1 MTSKTIRR
9 LCHLAERKQGYLI
22 GLKGMKTVK
31 KRSTGHLL
39 IFLVLAALLS
49 TASSPSSGISS
60 AVRADARGRPAALAG
75 VVNQNPISQD
85 LEVYPPLPW
94 HDPICSGHRQRY
106 TLRFANNTTQTLT
119 NVQVSNLLPDIC
131 PGRCDVCLW
140 DGGWPHDDCS
150 PGAMYDGQRTV
161 TWLLPSVAPGEMVTL
176 YLEMRVWSVVP
187 GGQVLENCLTVSS
200 DQTGPQTACSHS
212 TTLDCE
218 TPVPTSTATATSTR
232 TATLTS
238 TPTPTMTPMS
248 AEQCYSSAPAE
259 ALIYRISAA
268 DFYGYDTDSA
278 STSDLIAVTS
288 PPAPA
293 GWNEPGFVP
302 DDSWRS
308 GIEVW
313 WDAWAAAGWWI
324 YPDASIVGLADEHGV
339 QEGLDG
345 TTHLIRHT
353 FQVDAPHPDLR
364 ITHAILQMWSDNK
377 TAWWWEGE
385 MIVDTHEGSG
395 GQVDLFPGEHIAPD
409 GGTYVLAI
417 QNSNDLMYGENP
429 QGTAFRLCVTW
440 VHIDDIAA
448 TPTPT
453 DTAMPTATP
462 TLTATA
468 APQRVLLPLVMMGY

>member
-1 MTSKTIRR
+1 
-9 LCHLAERKQGYLI
+9 
-22 GLKGMKTVK
+22 VK

-39 IFLVLAALLS
+39 IFLVLVALLS
-49 TASSPSSGISS
+49 TASSPSSGTFS
-60 AVRADARGRPAALAG
+60 AARADVRGRTTAFAG

-85 LEVYPPLPW
+85 LIVYPPLPW

-119 NVQVSNLLPDIC
+119 NVQVSNLLPSIC

-161 TWLLPSVAPGEMVTL
+161 TWLLPSVVPGEVVTL
-176 YLEMRVWSVVP
+176 YLEMRVWSSVP

-200 DQTGPQTACSHS
+200 DQTDPQTACSQS

-218 TPVPTSTATATSTR
+218 TPTPTATATSTR
-232 TATLTS
+232 TATLVPTF
-238 TPTPTMTPMS
+238 TPTPTGEVTPTPTSEPTPTRTPMA
-248 AEQCYSSAPAE
+248 AEQCYNSAPE
-259 ALIYRISAA
+259 LALIYRISVA
-268 DFYGYDTDSA
+268 DFYGYETDSA

-288 PPAPA
+288 PPAPV
-293 GWNEPGFVP
+293 GWNHPDFVP
-302 DDSWRS
+302 DDSWRV
-308 GIEVW
+308 GMEVW
-313 WDAWAAAGWWI
+313 WDAWATLDWWI

-377 TAWWWEGE
+377 TAWWWQGALAK
-385 MIVDTHEGSG
+385 DGHEGSG
-395 GQVDLFPGEHIAPD
+395 GQVDLFPGHHIAAE

-417 QNSNDLMYGENP
+417 QNSNDLMYWENP

-440 VHIDDIAA
+440 VHANDIAA

-462 TLTATA
+462 TLTAPTM
-468 APQRVLLPLVMMGY
+468 PQRVLLPLILMGY

>member
-1 MTSKTIRR
+1 M
-9 LCHLAERKQGYLI
+9 Q
-22 GLKGMKTVK
+22 TVK
-31 KRSTGHLL
+31 KRLVGHLL

-60 AVRADARGRPAALAG
+60 AARADAMERTTAFTG

-85 LEVYPPLPW
+85 LVVYPPLPW

-131 PGRCDVCLW
+131 PWRCDVCLW

-218 TPVPTSTATATSTR
+218 TPVPTSTATATATATATR

-238 TPTPTMTPMS
+238 TPTPTPTITPMPT
-248 AEQCYSSAPAE
+248 EQCYSSAPDG

-268 DFYGYDTDSA
+268 DFYGYYTDSA

-302 DDSWRS
+302 DDTWRS

-385 MIVDTHEGSG
+385 LIVDSHEGSG
-395 GQVDLFPGEHIAPD
+395 GQVDLFPGHHLAAE

-453 DTAMPTATP
+453 DTIVPTATP
-462 TLTATA
+462 RLTATA